1 MSKLCKVEAAR
12 AFGSH
17 TTQNSGDPMLRRLIL
32 ATVGLMAV
40 MPSGALACGMYVPGE
55 KAKLLAEVLEEID
68 QQAVSERNR
77 KSAEQ
82 LQEAPAAEGPSS
94 PSPAPAPGET
104 PPPTET
110 TTAPAATPGPTAS
123 LEPNG

>member
-1 MSKLCKVEAAR
+1 
-12 AFGSH
+12 
-17 TTQNSGDPMLRRLIL
+17 MLRRLIL

-40 MPSGALACGMYVPGE
+40 MPSSALACGMYVPGE

-68 QQAVSERNR
+68 QQAVSDRNR

-94 PSPAPAPGET
+94 PSPAPAPGES